1 MRPWKRIV
9 SRTRRPMLTER
20 DIHGEPRPRREPVQ
34 GNSPDASELG
44 TTWAYVCTRRDVVLP
59 TRSRLRVKGSQCV
72 RHMHA
77 QDAPK
82 RQSACA
88 DPSRASQC
96 VRRSTR
102 KGCV

>member
-44 TTWAYVCTRRDVVLP
+44 TVPLGPAEMAHFGRKIGMVQILDDSSGAAGAAATHEFSIRRARTVNTFP
-59 TRSRLRVKGSQCV
+59 
-72 RHMHA
+72 
-77 QDAPK
+77 DAK
-82 RQSACA
+82 
-88 DPSRASQC
+88 
-96 VRRSTR
+96 
-102 KGCV
+102 